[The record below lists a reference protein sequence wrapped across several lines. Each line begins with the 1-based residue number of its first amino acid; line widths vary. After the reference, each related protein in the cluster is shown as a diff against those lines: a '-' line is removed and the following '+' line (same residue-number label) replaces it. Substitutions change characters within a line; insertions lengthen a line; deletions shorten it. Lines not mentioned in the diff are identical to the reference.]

1 VTFLRVAHWLTR
13 PVNENPRN
21 FVLAIA
27 VVELAALLW
36 MCVWQAELIAYQ
48 RDLIRDLQVMLQ
60 AR

>member
-1 VTFLRVAHWLTR
+1 MRMPGWLTR

-21 FVLAIA
+21 FVLA
-27 VVELAALLW
+27 VVVAELAALLW